1 MIVQRVGLRHVEQL
15 RRHGGLAGLKHDC
28 GGGQVSFCPPLRVRC
43 RQGGAFKECRL
54 SGDAAALLRPVCR
67 SFQLARDVLVGF
79 GQILSQVP
87 CAAIRIGARMSSLR
101 ECAVRMLPVPQ
112 PSGTVGRRPDHGVPE
127 DDPAVER
134 DQSGLGGR
142 ERGATGDP
150 QLPGRP
156 PDQCRIAGGI
166 GRRDE
171 QELAGLGRKPA
182 ELSEQGV

>member
-1 MIVQRVGLRHVEQL
+1 
-15 RRHGGLAGLKHDC
+15 
-28 GGGQVSFCPPLRVRC
+28 
-43 RQGGAFKECRL
+43 
-54 SGDAAALLRPVCR
+54 
-67 SFQLARDVLVGF
+67 
-79 GQILSQVP
+79 
-87 CAAIRIGARMSSLR
+87 MSSLR

-134 DQSGLGGR
+134 DQSGLDGR
-142 ERGATGDP
+142 ERAATGDP

-171 QELAGLGRKPA
+171 QELAGLGGKLA
-182 ELSEQGV
+182 ELSQQGVGCPVRQHARQHVRQPEAAGQLSGRHALQQPEQGPGMPRVSATI